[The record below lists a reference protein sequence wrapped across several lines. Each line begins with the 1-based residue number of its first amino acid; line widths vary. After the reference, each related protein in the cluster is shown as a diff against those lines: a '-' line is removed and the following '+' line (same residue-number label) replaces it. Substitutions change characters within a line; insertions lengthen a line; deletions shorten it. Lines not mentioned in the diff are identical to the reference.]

1 MHFVQ
6 GKIIWVNLVKY
17 CFLIIQNTSILR
29 NLWFYFPFFYLPLYD
44 NLQFRMETSIDITEK
59 SNVLHK
65 TIYSI
70 LFSISFAHLLN
81 DLIQAIIP
89 SVYPILKQNY
99 HLTFTQIGLITF
111 AFQLSASLLQPLVGY
126 YTDKYPKPFSQV
138 YGMLFSLVGILTL
151 SFATTFYWILF
162 SVIFIG
168 IGSSIFHPESARI
181 SNLASGGK
189 RGLAQSIF
197 QVGGNFGTALGP
209 LLVALIVVPNSQVF
223 ILWFIIAA
231 VIGLAIISKIA
242 FWYRNHLIFRKPQK
256 VVFAD
261 FQRLSKSNVKWAVAI
276 LLIVIFSKFFY
287 SASLSSYYTFY
298 IIDKFHL
305 SIKEAQ
311 YHMFIYLIAYA
322 VGTILG
328 GPLGDK
334 IGRKYVIWISVFGA
348 APFALLLPY
357 VNLFWTDVLM
367 VVIGIIISSAFPA
380 ILVYAQEL
388 LPKKLGM
395 VSGLFYGFAF
405 GMGALGSALLGK
417 LADYTSIQYV
427 YHVCSF
433 LPLIGIICYFLPNL
447 KKK

>member
-1 MHFVQ
+1 MDT
-6 GKIIWVNLVKY
+6 IVNVSAKNKDLA
-17 CFLIIQNTSILR
+17 Q
-29 NLWFYFPFFYLPLYD
+29 
-44 NLQFRMETSIDITEK
+44 
-59 SNVLHK
+59 K
-65 TIYSI
+65 TVYSI

-99 HLTFTQIGLITF
+99 NLSFSQIGLITF
-111 AFQLSASLLQPLVGY
+111 AFQLTASIFQPFVGY
-126 YTDKYPKPFSQV
+126 YTDKHPKPFSQI
-138 YGMLFSLVGILTL
+138 YGMLFSLAGIISI
-151 SFATTFYWILF
+151 SFADNFYWILL
-162 SVIFIG
+162 SVMLIG
-168 IGSSIFHPESARI
+168 TGSSIFHPESARI
-181 SNLASGGK
+181 SNLASGGR

-209 LLVALIVVPNSQVF
+209 LLVALIVVPNSQVY

-231 VIGLAIISKIA
+231 TIGLGILSKIA
-242 FWYRNHLIFRKPQK
+242 FWYRDHLINRQPKK

-261 FQRLSKSNVKWAVAI
+261 FQRLSKSKVKWAIAI

-287 SASLSSYYTFY
+287 SASLSTYYTFY
-298 IIDKFHL
+298 VMDKFNL

-311 YHMFIYLIAYA
+311 FHMFIYLFAYA
-322 VGTILG
+322 AGTIMG

-334 IGRKYVIWISVFGA
+334 IGRKYVIWLSVFGA

-367 VVIGIIISSAFPA
+367 IIIGIIISSAFPA

-388 LPKKLGM
+388 LPRKLGM
-395 VSGLFYGFAF
+395 ISGLFYGFAF
-405 GMGALGSALLGK
+405 GMGALGSALLGT

-433 LPLIGIICYFLPNL
+433 LPLIGIICYYLPNL
-447 KKK
+447 KKR

>member
-1 MHFVQ
+1 VQ
-6 GKIIWVNLVKY
+6 TQAGTVG
-17 CFLIIQNTSILR
+17 NT
-29 NLWFYFPFFYLPLYD
+29 NEV
-44 NLQFRMETSIDITEK
+44 LQ
-59 SNVLHK
+59 K
-65 TIYSI
+65 TVYSI

-89 SVYPILKQNY
+89 SIYPILKESYN
-99 HLTFTQIGLITF
+99 LTFTQIGLITF
-111 AFQLSASLLQPLVGY
+111 AFQLSASVLQPFVGY
-126 YTDKYPKPFSQV
+126 YTDKHPRPFSQL
-138 YGMLFSLVGILTL
+138 YGMLFSLAGIISI
-151 SFATTFYWILF
+151 SFANTFLWIIG
-162 SVIFIG
+162 SVILIG

-209 LLVALIVVPNSQVF
+209 LLVAFIVVPYSQKY
-223 ILWFIIAA
+223 ILWFVIVA
-231 VIGLAIISKIA
+231 VIGLLILNKIA
-242 FWYRNHLIFRKPQK
+242 FWYRDHLIVRNNKSTLFFDLHSLPKRKVQI
-256 VVFAD
+256 
-261 FQRLSKSNVKWAVAI
+261 SIAI
-276 LLIVIFSKFFY
+276 LLVVIFSKFFY
-287 SASLSSYYTFY
+287 TASLSSYYQFY
-298 IIDKFHL
+298 IIDKFNL
-305 SIKEAQ
+305 SIKQAQ
-311 YHMFIYLIAYA
+311 FHMFIYLIAYA

-334 IGRKYVIWISVFGA
+334 IGRKYVIWLSVFGA
-348 APFALLLPY
+348 FPFALALPY

-367 VVIGIIISSAFPA
+367 VIIGIIISSAFPA

-417 LADYTSIQYV
+417 LADATSIQYV
-427 YHVCSF
+427 YHVCSY

-447 KKK
+447 KKKV

>member
-1 MHFVQ
+1 MHQNDTTVQ
-6 GKIIWVNLVKY
+6 TQAGTVG
-17 CFLIIQNTSILR
+17 NT
-29 NLWFYFPFFYLPLYD
+29 NEV
-44 NLQFRMETSIDITEK
+44 LQ
-59 SNVLHK
+59 K
-65 TIYSI
+65 TVYSI

-89 SVYPILKQNY
+89 SIYPILKESYN
-99 HLTFTQIGLITF
+99 LTFTQIGLITF
-111 AFQLSASLLQPLVGY
+111 AFQLSASVLQPFVGY
-126 YTDKYPKPFSQV
+126 YTDKHPRPFSQL
-138 YGMLFSLVGILTL
+138 YGMVFSLAGIISI
-151 SFATTFYWILF
+151 SFANTFMWIIG
-162 SVIFIG
+162 SVILIG

-209 LLVALIVVPNSQVF
+209 LLVAFIVVPYSQKY
-223 ILWFIIAA
+223 ILWFVIVA
-231 VIGLAIISKIA
+231 VIGLLILNKIA
-242 FWYRNHLIFRKPQK
+242 FWYRDHLIVRNNKSTLFFDLHSLPKRKVQI
-256 VVFAD
+256 
-261 FQRLSKSNVKWAVAI
+261 SIAI
-276 LLIVIFSKFFY
+276 LLVVIFSKFFY
-287 SASLSSYYTFY
+287 TASLSSYYQFY
-298 IIDKFHL
+298 IIDKFNL
-305 SIKEAQ
+305 SIKQAQ
-311 YHMFIYLIAYA
+311 FHMFIYLIAYA

-334 IGRKYVIWISVFGA
+334 IGRKYVIWLSVFGA
-348 APFALLLPY
+348 FPFALALPY

-367 VVIGIIISSAFPA
+367 VIIGIIISSAFPA

-417 LADYTSIQYV
+417 LADATSIQYV
-427 YHVCSF
+427 YHVCSY

-447 KKK
+447 KKKV

>member
-1 MHFVQ
+1 ME
-6 GKIIWVNLVKY
+6 IETTIVKETKNTE
-17 CFLIIQNTSILR
+17 IIQ
-29 NLWFYFPFFYLPLYD
+29 
-44 NLQFRMETSIDITEK
+44 
-59 SNVLHK
+59 K
-65 TIYSI
+65 TVYSI
-70 LFSISFAHLLN
+70 LFAISFAHLLN

-89 SVYPILKQNY
+89 SVYPILKEQY
-99 HLTFTQIGLITF
+99 KLSFSQIGLITF
-111 AFQLSASLLQPLVGY
+111 AFQFSASIFQPLVGY
-126 YTDKYPKPFSQV
+126 YTDKHPKPFSQI
-138 YGMLFSLVGILTL
+138 YGMLFSLAGIVSL
-151 SFATTFYWILF
+151 SFANNFYWILL
-162 SVIFIG
+162 SVVLIG
-168 IGSSIFHPESARI
+168 TGSSIFHPESARI

-209 LLVALIVVPNSQVF
+209 LLVALIVVPNGQVY

-242 FWYRNHLIFRKPQK
+242 FWYRNHLIYRKPKK

-261 FQRLSKSNVKWAVAI
+261 FQRLSKSNVKWAIAI

-334 IGRKYVIWISVFGA
+334 IGRKYVIWLSVFGA

-367 VVIGIIISSAFPA
+367 IVIGIIISSAFPA

-395 VSGLFYGFAF
+395 ISGLFYGFAF
-405 GMGALGSALLGK
+405 GMGALGSALLGN
-417 LADYTSIQYV
+417 LADVTSIQYV

-447 KKK
+447 KKH

>member
-1 MHFVQ
+1 
-6 GKIIWVNLVKY
+6 
-17 CFLIIQNTSILR
+17 
-29 NLWFYFPFFYLPLYD
+29 
-44 NLQFRMETSIDITEK
+44 MEIETTLSGSKK
-59 SNVLHK
+59 STDLAQK
-65 TIYSI
+65 TVYPI

-89 SVYPILKQNY
+89 SVYPILKQDYN
-99 HLTFTQIGLITF
+99 LSFSQIGLITF
-111 AFQLSASLLQPLVGY
+111 AFQLTASLFQPFVGY
-126 YTDKYPKPFSQV
+126 YTDKHPKPFSQI
-138 YGMLFSLVGILTL
+138 YGMLFSMAGIISI
-151 SFATTFYWILF
+151 SFADNFYWILL
-162 SVIFIG
+162 SVMLIG
-168 IGSSIFHPESARI
+168 TGSSIFHPESARI
-181 SNLASGGK
+181 SNLASGRR

-209 LLVALIVVPNSQVF
+209 LLVALIVVPNSQVY

-231 VIGLAIISKIA
+231 TIGLGILSKIA
-242 FWYRNHLIFRKPQK
+242 FWYRDHLINRQPKK

-261 FQRLSKSNVKWAVAI
+261 FQRLSKSKVKWAIAI

-287 SASLSSYYTFY
+287 SASLSTYYTFY
-298 IIDKFHL
+298 VMDKFNL

-311 YHMFIYLIAYA
+311 FHMFIYLFAYA
-322 VGTILG
+322 AGTIMG

-334 IGRKYVIWISVFGA
+334 IGRKYVIWLSVFGA
-348 APFALLLPY
+348 TPFALLLPY

-367 VVIGIIISSAFPA
+367 IIIGIIISSAFPA

-388 LPKKLGM
+388 LPRKLGM
-395 VSGLFYGFAF
+395 ISGLFYGFAF
-405 GMGALGSALLGK
+405 GMGALGSALLGT

>member
-1 MHFVQ
+1 MEIETAFS
-6 GKIIWVNLVKY
+6 KEKKSTEA
-17 CFLIIQNTSILR
+17 IQ
-29 NLWFYFPFFYLPLYD
+29 
-44 NLQFRMETSIDITEK
+44 
-59 SNVLHK
+59 K
-65 TIYSI
+65 TVYSI
-70 LFSISFAHLLN
+70 LFAISFAHLLN

-89 SVYPILKQNY
+89 SIYPILKEKY
-99 HLTFTQIGLITF
+99 HLSFSQIGLITF
-111 AFQLSASLLQPLVGY
+111 AFQFSASIFQPLVGY
-126 YTDKYPKPFSQV
+126 YTDKYPKPFSQI
-138 YGMLFSLVGILTL
+138 YGMLFSLAGIVSL
-151 SFATTFYWILF
+151 SFADNFYWILL

-168 IGSSIFHPESARI
+168 TGSSIFHPESARI

-209 LLVALIVVPNSQVF
+209 LLVALIVVPNSQIH

-231 VIGLAIISKIA
+231 MIGLAIISKIA
-242 FWYRNHLIFRKPQK
+242 FWYRDHLVYRKNK
-256 VVFAD
+256 VQPFINLHNLPKRKV
-261 FQRLSKSNVKWAVAI
+261 QVSIAI

-298 IIDKFHL
+298 IIDKFDL

-322 VGTILG
+322 IGTILG

-334 IGRKYVIWISVFGA
+334 IGRKYVIWLSVFGA

-367 VVIGIIISSAFPA
+367 IIIGIIISSAFPA

-405 GMGALGSALLGK
+405 GMGALGSALLGN
-417 LADYTSIQYV
+417 LADHTSIQYV

>member
-1 MHFVQ
+1 
-6 GKIIWVNLVKY
+6 
-17 CFLIIQNTSILR
+17 
-29 NLWFYFPFFYLPLYD
+29 
-44 NLQFRMETSIDITEK
+44 METSIDITEK

-138 YGMLFSLVGILTL
+138 YGMLFSLVGIVSL
-151 SFATTFYWILF
+151 SFATTFYWILL

-209 LLVALIVVPNSQVF
+209 LLVALIVVPNGQVY
-223 ILWFIIAA
+223 ILWFVIASLIA
-231 VIGLAIISKIA
+231 LAIISKIA
-242 FWYRNHLIFRKPQK
+242 YWYRDHLIFRKNK
-256 VVFAD
+256 RTVFID
-261 FQRLSKSNVKWAVAI
+261 YHNLSKSKVKWAILV

-287 SASLSSYYTFY
+287 TASLSTYYTFFLM
-298 IIDKFHL
+298 DKFHL

-311 YHMFIYLIAYA
+311 FHIFIYLIAYA

-334 IGRKYVIWISVFGA
+334 IGRKYVIWLSVFGA

-367 VVIGIIISSAFPA
+367 IIIGVIMSSAFPA

-388 LPKKLGM
+388 VPKKLGM

-417 LADYTSIQYV
+417 LADLTSIQYM
-427 YHVCSF
+427 YYVCSF
-433 LPLIGIICYFLPNL
+433 LPLFGIICYFLPNL